1 MSNGEDWYTFKE
13 SIMEAAFVVR
23 SESHLGNGMF
33 ERDAL
38 ASEMRVSD
46 ERAEQKRRF
55 ALAVG
60 ELLDEGHLSSEDSHA
75 STLRIPST

>member
-1 MSNGEDWYTFKE
+1 MSNGEDWHTFKE

-23 SESHLGNGMF
+23 SQSHLSVGRF

-38 ASEMRVSD
+38 ASEMGVSD
-46 ERAEQKRRF
+46 ERSEQKRHF

-60 ELLDEGHLSSEDSHA
+60 ELLDEGRLTAENDHA
-75 STLRIPST
+75 SVLSIV

>member
-1 MSNGEDWYTFKE
+1 MSNGEDWHTFKE

-23 SESHLGNGMF
+23 SQSYLDNGRF

-46 ERAEQKRRF
+46 ERSEQKRRF

-60 ELLDEGHLSSEDSHA
+60 ELLDEGRLTTENEHA
-75 STLRIPST
+75 SVLSIV